1 MSCPKT
7 IFADKS
13 MKISSDTQL
22 ERNSEN
28 SAPTFV
34 LEPFFM
40 SLLSVTIYEY
50 IGEDEGAWQ
59 LAICQAD
66 VMKKSN
72 HFIVM
77 INYYS
82 FIIVR
87 KCVQNLSLKLKNS
100 KVSNLEIYSLFIF
113 LNIYKQV
120 SWRKAGMEQQ
130 L

>member
-1 MSCPKT
+1 M
-7 IFADKS
+7 
-13 MKISSDTQL
+13 
-22 ERNSEN
+22 
-28 SAPTFV
+28 
-34 LEPFFM
+34 
-40 SLLSVTIYEY
+40 
-50 IGEDEGAWQ
+50 
-59 LAICQAD
+59 AICQAD

-77 INYYS
+77 FNYYS

>member
-1 MSCPKT
+1 M
-7 IFADKS
+7 
-13 MKISSDTQL
+13 
-22 ERNSEN
+22 
-28 SAPTFV
+28 
-34 LEPFFM
+34 
-40 SLLSVTIYEY
+40 
-50 IGEDEGAWQ
+50 
-59 LAICQAD
+59 AICQAD